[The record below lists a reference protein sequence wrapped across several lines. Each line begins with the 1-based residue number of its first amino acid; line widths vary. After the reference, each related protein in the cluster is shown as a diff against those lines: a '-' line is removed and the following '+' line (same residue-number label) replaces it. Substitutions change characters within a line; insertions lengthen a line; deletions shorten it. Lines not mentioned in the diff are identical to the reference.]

1 MDIENVQIVGIF
13 IPFEWFRS
21 ENTSLKLSFGKARRY
36 FLRVAKSDEDHDQDK
51 EYVQNE
57 VQRQIVTFRSI
68 LILGFESLDH
78 DQQID

>member
-21 ENTSLKLSFGKARRY
+21 EKTSLKLSFEKSKKRY

-57 VQRQIVTFRSI
+57 VQRQIVIFRSI
-68 LILGFESLDH
+68 LILGFESLD
-78 DQQID
+78 QQID